1 MTARIFCK
9 TGQLAGASYQFDD
22 EATIGKG
29 AENTIQ
35 LSPGTISRKHAR
47 IYFDKENACYFL
59 EDHGSRNGTKVDGM
73 TVNGTEKLRSL
84 HIITFADE
92 CDFVFQV
99 VDAAGA
105 VKEEPVVAEPP
116 AGKSSRTR
124 IEEEFLPVPSLQSMA
139 PPVKPDSDEKKKTQ
153 IDDGVILP
161 PAMPGDIGPSK
172 ERKKKDGGA
181 DQTAAKFLLEVQE
194 PDDVRRIF
202 ELKEGENI
210 IGRENSCDICIV
222 DSSMSRKHGL
232 ITVNVSMVTLRDL
245 ESKNHTFLDGQKITY
260 EVELKPGAQI
270 AFGMVKARLLKEPAG

>member
-1 MTARIFCK
+1 MTARLFCR
-9 TGQLAGASYQFDD
+9 TGQLAGASYQVDD

-59 EDHGSRNGTKVDGM
+59 EDLGSRNGTKVDGM
-73 TVNGTEKLRSL
+73 TVKGTEKLRSL

-99 VDAAGA
+99 VVAAGPGR
-105 VKEEPVVAEPP
+105 EEPVVAEPP

-124 IEEEFLPVPSLQSMA
+124 IEEEFLPVPSLQSIA
-139 PPVKPDSDEKKKTQ
+139 PPAKPDSDEKKKTQ
-153 IDDGVILP
+153 FDDGVILP
-161 PAMPGDIGPSK
+161 PAMLGASVPSK
-172 ERKKKDGGA
+172 ERKGREVGA
-181 DQTAAKFLLEVQE
+181 DQTAAKFLLEVEE
-194 PDDVRRIF
+194 PNDVKRIL

-222 DSSMSRKHGL
+222 DSSMSRKHAL
-232 ITVNVSMVTLRDL
+232 VTVNSSMVTLRDL

-270 AFGMVKARLLKEPAG
+270 AFGMVKAKFLKEPAS